1 MSNRGYSGEVRQTRR
16 KSSLHARRFLLGKLF
31 HFSKYFRAKW
41 KLKCEL
47 YRDFPLF
54 YLRHFSPAT
63 ICPSRQTH
71 QNNALLN
78 LKHAKF
84 CIYLDRCFFFF
95 FIYLNFLKYFFLCNT
110 YISIYYIY
118 YNAIT
123 PVKLNYS

>member
-16 KSSLHARRFLLGKLF
+16 KSFLHARRFLLGKLF

-63 ICPSRQTH
+63 NCPSRRTH

-95 FIYLNFLKYFFLCNT
+95 LFILIFLYFFLCNT
-110 YISIYYIY
+110 YISIQYIY

-123 PVKLNYS
+123 SVKLNYS

>member
-16 KSSLHARRFLLGKLF
+16 KSSLQARRFLLGKLF

-63 ICPSRQTH
+63 ICPSRRTY
-71 QNNALLN
+71 QNNTLLN

-84 CIYLDRCFFFF
+84 CIYFFHFLAQLPPPPPPPP
-95 FIYLNFLKYFFLCNT
+95 FIFSPRQVFHVICIISRRICINT
-110 YISIYYIY
+110 SQ
-118 YNAIT
+118 T
-123 PVKLNYS
+123 